1 MKIPIEIQ
9 RFWYRIRWKKI
20 FTNIAVG
27 IIGFLVFC
35 LFITG
40 LVAEGSRTMEKAEN
54 AAANKLCDASGGILA
69 QDDPDRN
76 RWTCWDTDMKII
88 KVFPKDFVKKLAERK

>member
-9 RFWYRIRWKKI
+9 RFWYRIRWKKVFSNILAVFLGLIVLGI
-20 FTNIAVG
+20 FI
-27 IIGFLVFC
+27 L
-35 LFITG
+35 G
-40 LVAEGSRTMEKAEN
+40 LIAEGSRMIEKEEN